1 MNLERGCLL
10 FVSPITSPTGG
21 LLMSIGYTKVNSIMF
36 FILSVCSF
44 PFSFI
49 KIEQTYGISELNI
62 ISHVWKQFQVFIT
75 CHHNHLWLTLSKY
88 PLQCAGFQLFLTD
101 LKLSRQC
108 FLFSCCQFW
117 QGICFVFYTC
127 FGQPNWFSLS
137 PFFSYCWQM
146 CISGSP
152 SLFHTLFPLA
162 TEILGITHRRFF
174 LAGLL
179 CRTPRSVTG
188 ICGWNKLQCMSQFT
202 RAFWYM
208 VVKLHQLMQFDL
220 GIPK

>member
-36 FILSVCSF
+36 LILSVCSF

-101 LKLSRQC
+101 LKLSTV
-108 FLFSCCQFW
+108 FSVLLLPVLTRNLLCILHVLW
-117 QGICFVFYTC
+117 SAKLI
-127 FGQPNWFSLS
+127 FSLS
-137 PFFSYCWQM
+137 
-146 CISGSP
+146 I
-152 SLFHTLFPLA
+152 
-162 TEILGITHRRFF
+162 FF
-174 LAGLL
+174 LLL
-179 CRTPRSVTG
+179 TNVH
-188 ICGWNKLQCMSQFT
+188 
-202 RAFWYM
+202 FW
-208 VVKLHQLMQFDL
+208 KPKP
-220 GIPK
+220 IPHPFPTCN